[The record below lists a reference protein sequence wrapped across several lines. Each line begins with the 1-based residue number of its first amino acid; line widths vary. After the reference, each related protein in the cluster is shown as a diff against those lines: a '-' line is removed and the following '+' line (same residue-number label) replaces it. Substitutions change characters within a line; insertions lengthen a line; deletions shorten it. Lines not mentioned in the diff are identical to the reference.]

1 MSDFTLFEDMLNSV
15 AKLEIDDDKPECS
28 HQNLNEE
35 GGLVS
40 CLDCGKELEK
50 SIYHDK
56 EWRYYGCSDNK
67 KCSDPNR
74 VTLRKVE
81 DKNIFKDVE
90 NMGFSDKIVSSANQL
105 YLHVSN
111 GKIFRG
117 SSRKAIIFAC
127 IFHTFKIMGKV
138 QSYEDLISLFD
149 LNKKVGLKGLKY
161 VNIHTSKDS
170 TIHTTYITP
179 VNLVEN
185 LMDKFSASSAQ
196 KQEVIT
202 LYNQI
207 KNKSSKINRSRPQS
221 VSAGL
226 IWFWICQKGMEI
238 TLKEFAVKTGL
249 SELTINKIAKE
260 IAEILKVPYLH

>member
-1 MSDFTLFEDMLNSV
+1 
-15 AKLEIDDDKPECS
+15 
-28 HQNLNEE
+28 
-35 GGLVS
+35 
-40 CLDCGKELEK
+40 
-50 SIYHDK
+50 
-56 EWRYYGCSDNK
+56 
-67 KCSDPNR
+67 
-74 VTLRKVE
+74 
-81 DKNIFKDVE
+81 
-90 NMGFSDKIVSSANQL
+90 
-105 YLHVSN
+105 
-111 GKIFRG
+111 
-117 SSRKAIIFAC
+117 
-127 IFHTFKIMGKV
+127 MGKV

-170 TIHTTYITP
+170 NIHTTYITP

-196 KQEVIT
+196 KQEVIA